1 MIKTRKEAYPLLKS
15 IYLESQRG
23 EAAKSL
29 GEPMPTQASLP
40 FVNLCMQ
47 YLYGPRIQVVL
58 GVKRLS
64 CYETEA
70 QNFVLL
76 LLEIEFLVVL

>member
-1 MIKTRKEAYPLLKS
+1 
-15 IYLESQRG
+15 
-23 EAAKSL
+23 
-29 GEPMPTQASLP
+29 MPTQASLP

-64 CYETEA
+64 CYEIEA
-70 QNFVLL
+70 QNLL
-76 LLEIEFLVVL
+76 LLTLEIEFPLVLKY